1 MHEPMTTPLPS
12 FESAPV
18 FPKGVVYL
26 VGAGPGRAD
35 LITVRG
41 LQILRQADVV
51 LYDRLIA
58 PELLDALPPHAIR
71 IYVGKKMHHHAVPQ
85 KDIQQM
91 LIHFARQG
99 KLVVRLKGGDPFVFG
114 RGGEEALALRGA
126 GVPFEVVPGVS
137 SAVAAPAYA
146 GVPVTHRGVARA
158 FAVITGHQAATHGGG
173 PVDWSAFASIPT
185 LVILMGV
192 TRVKEIVAGLLAAG
206 RAEDTPAM
214 VVEWAT
220 TERQRIVQAPLGE
233 LPEKIALADIR
244 SPAVI
249 VVGEVVS
256 LGEWLAWAP
265 LEAEKDEEGG
275 AGSKK

>member
-1 MHEPMTTPLPS
+1 M
-12 FESAPV
+12 
-18 FPKGVVYL
+18 
-26 VGAGPGRAD
+26 
-35 LITVRG
+35 
-41 LQILRQADVV
+41 
-51 LYDRLIA
+51 
-58 PELLDALPPHAIR
+58 
-71 IYVGKKMHHHAVPQ
+71 
-85 KDIQQM
+85 
-91 LIHFARQG
+91 
-99 KLVVRLKGGDPFVFG
+99 
-114 RGGEEALALRGA
+114 
-126 GVPFEVVPGVS
+126 PFEVVPGVS

-192 TRVKEIVAGLLAAG
+192 ARVKEIVAGLLAAG